1 MYGKNKFDEMLTI
14 IDNNKFDH
22 KNKIGGFKFN
32 DINDLTNNI
41 KNNTIS
47 ESDTKRIKQNKKGR
61 NKR

>member
-1 MYGKNKFDEMLTI
+1 MLTI

-41 KNNTIS
+41 KDNTIS